1 MNVTGKFLLAF
12 LCISIASYGLSG
24 SVYASSHNLL
34 PLTVTTNSDSY
45 STGDMILIFGSIRDY
60 DGTSPIV
67 TIQVFGPLG
76 GMKVIDQVTP
86 NSDGTFS
93 NSKSNLKAQ
102 GTINLTGE
110 YIVKAMW
117 NKQPVETT
125 FEYVGGAAPEPVVDT
140 AAEDAAA
147 AEAAAAAAEAA
158 AAAAEAA
165 AAAAEAA
172 AAATVTEPEPEPE
185 PVMVSQPAEEKKGGG
200 CLIAT
205 AAFGSEMAPQVQF
218 LREIRDN
225 TVLQT
230 ESGSA
235 FMTGFNQFYYSFSPA
250 VADYERENPAFKE
263 TVKLALTPMLTSLAI
278 LNYVDIDSEAE
289 MLGYGIGIILLNI
302 GMYFVAPAI
311 IIIKIKNRN

>member
-24 SVYASSHNLL
+24 SAYASSHNLL
-34 PLTVTTNSDSY
+34 PLTVQTNSNSY
-45 STGDMILIFGSIRDY
+45 AAGDTILIFGSIKDY
-60 DGTSPIV
+60 DGKYPDV
-67 TIQVFGPLG
+67 TIQIFGPLG
-76 GMKVIDQVTP
+76 GLKMIKQLAVG
-86 NSDGTFS
+86 SDGTFEFT
-93 NSKSNLKAQ
+93 AIAA

-117 NKQPVETT
+117 NKQPAEAM
-125 FEYVGGAAPEPVVDT
+125 FEFVGGAAPEPVND
-140 AAEDAAA
+140 AAVEAAA
-147 AEAAAAAAEAA
+147 AEAATAAAVIEAEP
-158 AAAAEAA
+158 EI
-165 AAAAEAA
+165 
-172 AAATVTEPEPEPE
+172 EPEP
-185 PVMVSQPAEEKKGGG
+185 MMTSQSSEEKKGGG

-225 TVLQT
+225 KVLQT

-263 TVKLALTPMLTSLAI
+263 TVKLALTPMLASLSI

-289 MLGYGIGIILLNI
+289 ILGYGIGIILLNI

>member
-24 SVYASSHNLL
+24 SVNASSHNLL
-34 PLTVTTNSDSY
+34 PFTIATNSDSY

-60 DGTSPIV
+60 DGTSPII
-67 TIQVFGPLG
+67 TIQIFGPLG

-86 NSDGTFS
+86 NSDGTFEID
-93 NSKSNLKAQ
+93 LVAQ

-110 YIVKAMW
+110 YIVKATW
-117 NKQPVETT
+117 NKQPIETT

-140 AAEDAAA
+140 AAEDA
-147 AEAAAAAAEAA
+147 AA

-225 TVLQT
+225 KVLQT

>member
-24 SVYASSHNLL
+24 SVSASSHNLL
-34 PLTVTTNSDSY
+34 PLTVQTNSNSY
-45 STGDMILIFGSIRDY
+45 AAGDTILIFGSIKDY
-60 DGTSPIV
+60 DGKYPDV
-67 TIQVFGPLG
+67 TIQIFGPLG
-76 GMKVIDQVTP
+76 GLKMIKQLAVE
-86 NSDGTFS
+86 SDGSFS
-93 NSKSNLKAQ
+93 FTAIAA

-110 YIVKAMW
+110 YTVKAMW
-117 NKQPVETT
+117 NKQPAEAM
-125 FEYVGGAAPEPVVDT
+125 FEFVGGAAPEPVNEA
-140 AAEDAAA
+140 AAEAAA
-147 AEAAAAAAEAA
+147 AEAAAAEAAAAEAAAAAAAEAA
-158 AAAAEAA
+158 AAAAAAVVIEA
-165 AAAAEAA
+165 EPEI
-172 AAATVTEPEPEPE
+172 EPEP
-185 PVMVSQPAEEKKGGG
+185 MMTSQSSEEKKGGG

-225 TVLQT
+225 KVLQT

-263 TVKLALTPMLTSLAI
+263 TVKLALTPMLASLAI

-289 MLGYGIGIILLNI
+289 ILGYGIGIILLNI

>member
-34 PLTVTTNSDSY
+34 PFTVTTNSDSY
-45 STGDMILIFGSIRDY
+45 SAGDMILIFGSIRDY

-67 TIQVFGPLG
+67 TIQIFGPLG

-86 NSDGTFS
+86 NSDGTFEID
-93 NSKSNLKAQ
+93 LVAQ

-117 NKQPVETT
+117 NKQPIETT

-165 AAAAEAA
+165 AAAAE
-172 AAATVTEPEPEPE
+172 AATVTEPEPEPE

-263 TVKLALTPMLTSLAI
+263 TVKLVLTPMLTSLAI
-278 LNYVDIDSEAE
+278 LNYVDIDSESE

>member
-24 SVYASSHNLL
+24 SAYASSHNIL
-34 PLTVTTNSDSY
+34 PLTVQTNSDSY
-45 STGDMILIFGSIRDY
+45 AAGDTILIFGSIRDY
-60 DGTSPIV
+60 DGKYPDV
-67 TIQVFGPLG
+67 TIQIFGPLG
-76 GMKVIDQVTP
+76 GLKMIKQLAVD
-86 NSDGTFS
+86 SDGSFS
-93 NSKSNLKAQ
+93 FTAIAA

-117 NKQPVETT
+117 NKQPAEAM
-125 FEYVGGAAPEPVVDT
+125 FEFVGGAAPEPVNE
-140 AAEDAAA
+140 AAEAAEAA
-147 AEAAAAAAEAA
+147 AEAAAAAAAA
-158 AAAAEAA
+158 AKAEAA
-165 AAAAEAA
+165 AAAAAA
-172 AAATVTEPEPEPE
+172 AVIEAEPEIEPEP
-185 PVMVSQPAEEKKGGG
+185 MMTSQPAEEKKGGG

-263 TVKLALTPMLTSLAI
+263 TVKFALTPMLASLAI

>member
-1 MNVTGKFLLAF
+1 MNVTGKFLLGF

-24 SVYASSHNLL
+24 SVSASSHNLL
-34 PLTVTTNSDSY
+34 PLTVATNSDSY
-45 STGDMILIFGSIRDY
+45 TSGDLILIFGSIRDY
-60 DGTSPIV
+60 DGGYPTV
-67 TIQVFGPLG
+67 TIQVSDPKENRVHLC
-76 GMKVIDQVTP
+76 QVVP
-86 NSDGTFS
+86 KSDGTFECTTTAS
-93 NSKSNLKAQ
+93 ARWTS
-102 GTINLTGE
+102 GE
-110 YIVKAMW
+110 YNVKAMW
-117 NKQPVETT
+117 NYQPAYAT
-125 FEYVGGAAPEPVVDT
+125 FEFVGGATPEPAADA
-140 AAEDAAA
+140 AAEAA
-147 AEAAAAAAEAA
+147 AEAAAAK
-158 AAAAEAA
+158 AAAEAA
-165 AAAAEAA
+165 AKAAAAKAAAEAKVVEA
-172 AAATVTEPEPEPE
+172 EPELEPEPMMASEQ
-185 PVMVSQPAEEKKGGG
+185 VEEKKKGGG

-225 TVLQT
+225 KVLQT

>member
-24 SVYASSHNLL
+24 SVSASSHNLL
-34 PLTVTTNSDSY
+34 PLTVQTNSNSY
-45 STGDMILIFGSIRDY
+45 AAGDTILIFGSIKDY
-60 DGTSPIV
+60 DGKYPDV
-67 TIQVFGPLG
+67 TIQIFGPLG
-76 GMKVIDQVTP
+76 GLKMIKQLAVE
-86 NSDGTFS
+86 SDGTFS
-93 NSKSNLKAQ
+93 FTAIAA

-117 NKQPVETT
+117 NKQPAEAM
-125 FEYVGGAAPEPVVDT
+125 FEFVGGAAPEPVS
-140 AAEDAAA
+140 DAAA
-147 AEAAAAAAEAA
+147 AEAAAAAAAA
-158 AAAAEAA
+158 AAVAEAA
-165 AAAAEAA
+165 AATVVIEAEPEI
-172 AAATVTEPEPEPE
+172 EPEPMMASEQ
-185 PVMVSQPAEEKKGGG
+185 VEEKKKGGG

-225 TVLQT
+225 KVLQT

>member
-24 SVYASSHNLL
+24 SVYASNHNLL
-34 PLTVTTNSDSY
+34 PLTVQTNSSTY
-45 STGDMILIFGSIRDY
+45 STGDIILIFGSIRDY
-60 DGTSPIV
+60 DGTSPII
-67 TIQVFGPLG
+67 TIQIFGPLG
-76 GMKVIDQVTP
+76 GMKFIDQVTP
-86 NSDGTFS
+86 KSDGTYESTTYGASF
-93 NSKSNLKAQ
+93 
-102 GTINLTGE
+102 NLTGE
-110 YIVKAMW
+110 YIVKSMW
-117 NKQPVETT
+117 NKQPADTT
-125 FEYVGGAAPEPVVDT
+125 FEFVGGAAPEPVNDT
-140 AAEDAAA
+140 AAEDA
-147 AEAAAAAAEAA
+147 AAAAAAEAA
-158 AAAAEAA
+158 AAAAAAEAAA

-172 AAATVTEPEPEPE
+172 AVVVEAEPEPEPE
-185 PVMVSQPAEEKKGGG
+185 PMMTSQPAEEKKGGG